1 MAKAERFTATE
12 LDTIRL
18 AIMHTRAYVKDD
30 KATEKMLDKLQAKV
44 ERFIIGRGR
53 RVQEV

>member
-1 MAKAERFTATE
+1 MANAERFTAVE

-18 AIMHTRAYVKDD
+18 AIMHTRVYAKDD

-53 RVQEV
+53 KVQEV

>member
-1 MAKAERFTATE
+1 MANAERFTAVE

-18 AIMHTRAYVKDD
+18 AIMHTRVYVKDD

-53 RVQEV
+53 KVQEV